1 MQYLPDQVQRE
12 LRSLGKIT
20 ESEAVLKEGDIFVA
34 INVVNQSR
42 RILALDV
49 GLVESLDKN
58 QSAGSAGAA
67 KRLLKG

>member
-42 RILALDV
+42 RILTLDV
-49 GLVESLDKN
+49 GLVESLYKN
-58 QSAGSAGAA
+58 QSCGSTSSA

>member
-34 INVVNQSR
+34 INVVDQSR

-49 GLVESLDKN
+49 GLVESLYKSQTPGN
-58 QSAGSAGAA
+58 TNPS

>member
-49 GLVESLDKN
+49 GLVESLYKN
-58 QSAGSAGAA
+58 QSAGNTGTA

>member
-42 RILALDV
+42 RILTLDV
-49 GLVESLDKN
+49 GLVESLYKN
-58 QSAGSAGAA
+58 QSGGSTSSA